1 MMPPK
6 SVLET
11 PQMVY
16 HAIVPILPIKNSI
29 LFLFLLKMPA
39 TGKGFEQSRSPGA
52 GKGKIHTYTQC
63 CYSAI
68 VGLCGSR
75 FANAV
80 PAG

>member
-39 TGKGFEQSRSPGA
+39 TGKVLSNHTRQVQE
-52 GKGKIHTYTQC
+52 KGKYTLIHSVAILQLWV
-63 CYSAI
+63 SADL
-68 VGLCGSR
+68 VLQMP
-75 FANAV
+75 